1 LVSAVLHPAR
11 VAVMIKKIK
20 ATPVRS
26 PGLRFIVDPPGVIAP
41 GILMI
46 FEKQG
51 GTGVIIRRQCG
62 NFHAMLK

>member
-1 LVSAVLHPAR
+1 
-11 VAVMIKKIK
+11 MEIK

-46 FEKQG
+46 IENEAAPASSSAG
-51 GTGVIIRRQCG
+51 NAGTFSQCSS
-62 NFHAMLK
+62 N